1 MTLVQGGAL
10 PFAALLVVLPA
21 AVQAAPPP
29 SSSLAEQVNAQI
41 VQRQVNEDVS
51 AMAGASGAGLMP
63 RDLPAACEPAMR
75 SAVASMSSELVRF
88 MQGAFN
94 DPAYQR
100 TFEQQL
106 AQAYSPA
113 QLQGFLERSA
123 GGDLDGLSAEI
134 MAAPGLQAAQDAHLA
149 RLTEQADPSMEA
161 DPRLQKALADVRAA
175 QERCDAVR
183 MDAGES

>member
-1 MTLVQGGAL
+1 MRRMAGRALRVALVML
-10 PFAALLVVLPA
+10 LPA
-21 AVQAAPPP
+21 AAHAAAPSVP
-29 SSSLAEQVNAQI
+29 LATQVNAQI

-63 RDLPAACEPAMR
+63 GDLPAACEPAMR
-75 SAVASMSSELVRF
+75 GAVATMSSELVRF

-94 DPAYQR
+94 DAKYQR

-123 GGDLDGLSAEI
+123 AADLDGLSAEI
-134 MAAPGLQAAQDAHLA
+134 MAAPGLQATQDAHLA
-149 RLTEQADPSMEA
+149 RLTEEADKAMEA
-161 DPRLQKALADVRAA
+161 DPGLQKALAEVRAA